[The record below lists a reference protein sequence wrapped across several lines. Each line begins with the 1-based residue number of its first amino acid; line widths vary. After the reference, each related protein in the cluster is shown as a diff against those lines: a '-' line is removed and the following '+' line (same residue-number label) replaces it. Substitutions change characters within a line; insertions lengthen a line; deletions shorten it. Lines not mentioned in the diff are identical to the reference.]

1 MEDMT
6 VAVCRSSMVLWKDNF
21 NLISYVYGNST
32 AIASFQTASIYDKI
46 FYRIAAK
53 IQSYDLIIITVK
65 SK

>member
-1 MEDMT
+1 
-6 VAVCRSSMVLWKDNF
+6 MVLWKDNF